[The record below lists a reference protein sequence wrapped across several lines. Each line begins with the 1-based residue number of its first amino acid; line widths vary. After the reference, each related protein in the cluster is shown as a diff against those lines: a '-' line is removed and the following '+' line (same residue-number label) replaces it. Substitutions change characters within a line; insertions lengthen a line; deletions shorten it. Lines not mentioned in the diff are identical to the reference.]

1 MSTETLNLRKKS
13 RANNSM
19 CNDLFQF
26 HSIGKWMYIKDNFR
40 QFIFNNYEVVAI
52 VRHCFK
58 NSTNILFV
66 NLNNPMRRYHFPHL
80 TEEET
85 GTETLPKTLPK
96 S

>member
-1 MSTETLNLRKKS
+1 
-13 RANNSM
+13 M
-19 CNDLFQF
+19 CNDLFRF
-26 HSIGKWMYIKDNFR
+26 HSTGKWMYIKDNFR